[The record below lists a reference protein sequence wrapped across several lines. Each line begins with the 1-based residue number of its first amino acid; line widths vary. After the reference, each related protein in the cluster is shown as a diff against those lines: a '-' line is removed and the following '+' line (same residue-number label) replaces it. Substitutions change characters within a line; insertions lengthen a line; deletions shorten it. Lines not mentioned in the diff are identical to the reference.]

1 MVETASHMIPLGT
14 LAPDFNLLDVIS
26 HQKVSLKSA
35 EPRRATVIMFISNH
49 CPFVQHL
56 EAGLIQL
63 ANDYQ
68 PKGVRFIAI
77 SANDAV
83 QYPEDG
89 PDKMKERAVA
99 QHYPFPYLYDE
110 SQSVAKAYNAACT
123 PDFYIFDQDLSCV
136 YRGQFDDSRPGNT
149 IPVTGNDL
157 RAALDALLLGRK
169 LDDHQKPSIGCNIKW
184 KQ

>member
-14 LAPDFNLLDVIS
+14 SAPDFNLLDVVS
-26 HQKVSLKSA
+26 HQKVSLTATQSH
-35 EPRRATVIMFISNH
+35 RATVIMFISNH

-56 EAGLIQL
+56 EEGLIQL

-89 PDKMKERAVA
+89 PDKMKERAIA
-99 QHYPFPYLYDE
+99 RNYPFPYLYDE
-110 SQSVAKAYNAACT
+110 NQSVAKAYHAACT

-136 YRGQFDDSRPGNT
+136 YRGQFDDSRPSNKA
-149 IPVTGNDL
+149 PVTGNDL

-169 LDDHQKPSIGCNIKW
+169 VDDHQKPSIGCNIKW
-184 KQ
+184 K